1 MLAFR
6 VHTLMATT
14 GCYETI
20 NQMYTDHVDHTLC
33 GQGRPPRI
41 GMAACSSQVAPPAPL
56 SPCVTLCPL
65 LLAARTF
72 ENLDACE
79 VLFSP
84 SLATAASLL
93 EVSASLSHSVCPSE
107 GHLAQL
113 G

>member
-1 MLAFR
+1 M
-6 VHTLMATT
+6 VTT
-14 GCYETI
+14 GCYENI
-20 NQMYTDHVDHTLC
+20 NQMYTDHADLTLY
-33 GQGRPPRI
+33 GQGRSLRV
-41 GMAACSSQVAPPAPL
+41 GMAACSPQGAPAHL
-56 SPCVTLCPL
+56 SPCVTLYPM

-93 EVSASLSHSVCPSE
+93 EVSASRSHSVCPSE
-107 GHLAQL
+107 GHLDQL